1 MVNKIVFAAV
11 VGVLIFS
18 GVLFLIPLVFTVLI
32 AFLKL
37 DSLKSYL
44 GHFIVDYKL
53 FSTFISILLVGSFL
67 LTIKNSKKASN
78 DWVAFLLWCFAWIS
92 IGIIFHFAR
101 NADFFPAKLAYYAPI
116 KSPEELIAEK
126 TAFYNSTLS
135 GFQPRNELKPFSA
148 NLCTHVEMLLS
159 EEFKGSTEK
168 DSNANQS
175 WLELRSVTLGY
186 LSAFKCSN
194 NLVSKYL
201 FFSGI
206 GSKVSK
212 VDCKNELITLVV
224 ADQSGV
230 FTNSQIDLAS
240 CTKIVK

>member
-1 MVNKIVFAAV
+1 M
-11 VGVLIFS
+11 
-18 GVLFLIPLVFTVLI
+18 
-32 AFLKL
+32 KL

-44 GHFIVDYKL
+44 GHFIADYKL
-53 FSTFISILLVGSFL
+53 FSTVVCLLIVGSFL
-67 LTIKNSKKASN
+67 LTIKNSRKASN
-78 DWVAFLLWCFAWIS
+78 DWGAFLLWCFAWIF

-101 NADFFPAKLAYYAPI
+101 NANFFPEKPPYFAPV
-116 KSPEELIAEK
+116 KSAEELVAEK

-135 GFQPRNELKPFSA
+135 GFEPRNELKPFSA
-148 NLCTHVEMLLS
+148 NLCTHVELLS
-159 EEFKGSTEK
+159 SQEFKDLSEL

-175 WLELRSVTLGY
+175 WLELRRVTLGY

-206 GSKVSK
+206 GSSVSK
-212 VDCKNELITLVV
+212 VDCKGESITLTT
-224 ADQSGV
+224 ADQSGI
-230 FTNSQIDLAS
+230 FTSSQIDLAS